1 MHFDQ
6 NEDIILKEESRNEFK
21 NLKIINNY
29 IKDFIDWYQ
38 KKSKEIVEPYLE
50 DASLKFLDM
59 QVKNEK
65 KLSKSIE
72 IENKNN
78 KESFKKIISKF
89 FNSNFYYISQ
99 KYLIYRFF
107 SDFSEPFSEE
117 VEKKINEIITNN
129 LEKDV
134 TKKLIMNFYE
144 KIFNEFRQT
153 IIQKSKN
160 GKFYEDTD
168 EVGLN
173 NNNNSDN
180 YYQTGLDMPKNEM
193 KNDLSCPYP
202 YPSF

>member
-89 FNSNFYYISQ
+89 LNSNFYYISQ
-99 KYLIYRFF
+99 KYLIYRFL

-117 VEKKINEIITNN
+117 LEKKINEIITKN

-134 TKKLIMNFYE
+134 TKKLIMNSYE